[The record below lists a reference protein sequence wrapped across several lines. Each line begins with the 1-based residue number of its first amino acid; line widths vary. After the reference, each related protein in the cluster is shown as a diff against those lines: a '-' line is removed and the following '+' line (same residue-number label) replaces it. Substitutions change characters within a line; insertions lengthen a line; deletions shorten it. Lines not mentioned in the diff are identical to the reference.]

1 MKTWL
6 VWLAVVCGVGTCA
19 VAAETRAPNIV
30 IILADDLG
38 RGDLGYAGSDIKT
51 PNIDKLV
58 ATGVRLDRFYSC
70 PMCSPTRAGLMTGRW
85 PIRYGLMKAVI
96 PPWSDYGLP
105 LEERTLPQA
114 LGEAGYERRGMFGK
128 WHLGHSKKTF
138 LPDQR
143 GFTEFYGHYNGAIDY
158 FTHVREGEVDWHRN
172 AQTVKEPG
180 YATDLIAREAVRFVE
195 QSPAEKPFFL
205 YVPFNAPHSPF
216 QAKPEDLAKYP
227 QRQGNKRT
235 YAAMVDSMDQA
246 IGKILGAIERRADA
260 ANTFVLFFSDNGGV
274 LQVSSN
280 AGLRAGKLTVY
291 EGGVRV
297 AAAVRWP
304 AGGLAGGK
312 VSSEV
317 MGYIDVLPTAL
328 RLAGVKT
335 PATDKSRP
343 LDGRD
348 VLDAMRGAARLPER
362 PWYSYHA
369 QGGEALGAVCVG
381 DWKLVLVGGD
391 VLSGQADPKSKVE
404 LFNLKDDPAEKNN
417 LAATQPERVAQL
429 RARLA
434 ELGKME
440 AKGVGA
446 YAEGR
451 EGFKAPKDWVITN

>member
-1 MKTWL
+1 M
-6 VWLAVVCGVGTCA
+6 
-19 VAAETRAPNIV
+19 

-38 RGDLGYAGSDIKT
+38 RGDLGYSGSDIKT
-51 PNIDKLV
+51 PNIDRLV

-96 PPWSDYGLP
+96 PPWSDYGLSM
-105 LEERTLPQA
+105 EERTLPQELA
-114 LGEAGYERRGMFGK
+114 RAGYERRGMFGK
-128 WHLGHSKKTF
+128 WHLGHSKKAF

-143 GFTEFYGHYNGAIDY
+143 GFTHFYGHYNGAIDY

-172 AQTVKEPG
+172 GETVKEPG
-180 YATDLIAREAVRFVE
+180 YATDLLAREATRFVE
-195 QSPAEKPFFL
+195 ESPANKPFLL

-246 IGKILGAIERRADA
+246 IGRILAAIERRPDA

-274 LQVSSN
+274 PQVSSN

-312 VSSEV
+312 VCPDV

-328 RLAGVKT
+328 RLAGAK
-335 PATDKSRP
+335 PAEGSLP

-348 VLDAMRGAARLPER
+348 VLDAMRGTARLPER

-369 QGGEALGAVCVG
+369 QAGEGLAAVCVG
-381 DWKLVLVGGD
+381 EWKLVLTGGD
-391 VLSGQADPKSKVE
+391 VLAAKPDPASKVE
-404 LFNLKDDPAEKNN
+404 LFNLREDLAEKNN
-417 LAATQPERVAQL
+417 LAAAQPERVAKL
-429 RARLA
+429 RAQLA
-434 ELGKME
+434 ELGRME

-451 EGFKAPKDWVITN
+451 EGFKAPKDWVITK